1 VLGPLGESSYAVSLD
16 MVSSLSRN
24 LSRRRRRRGGHFLA
38 LSLSLAAVVLLGS
51 IAVAQGADGDK
62 PALPASAPIPKTIST
77 AGDASPSAVSSSTPP
92 PYADAAECS
101 AGTGRELLVA
111 LATPACRV
119 ITLEGVVSVYDADF
133 AGIDRGAPAT
143 RLDRDGGFVRASPVV
158 LRSARGAGVGVA
170 TRNGTRAA
178 SRGSSSSSSS
188 SALEA
193 ATRLTLHV
201 DVPKGVAV
209 ELSGLSLAGIS
220 AKAPAANA
228 RADATVG
235 GRAAVA
241 DGGAMFSIFHVHA
254 GGEVKL
260 TGCDL
265 RAKRGMCSA
274 EAAPAA
280 AAAAAAA
287 EAPAP
292 PLGGGGGG
300 ADPSVGRRVDSALLL
315 AADPSAA
322 FRRAED
328 GDVVI
333 ERAAMDPLALFG
345 SVQRPSSSSAPPAA
359 AAAAA
364 MAAAPAPAGPRRS
377 PLRRRLLSSSH
388 PAAPSSSSSAS
399 SSASSSFARLVI
411 VDTVLWC
418 PETGFVRAGKPSS
431 PGEGRAA
438 AAVASRVWTPLE
450 LSAALGSAGSRTV
463 LCEDDLVLPRAG
475 HGRPAALVQDRD
487 VVFRAAAGAGAGA
500 GAAAPAGGGSPPPPR
515 RRPVRLS
522 CLHEPGARDC
532 VFPVVAAGSGG
543 SVSFEGLA
551 IEAPDPGCAVKPATR
566 CSYRGRELPGAL
578 RGSLT
583 PAGAVGVS
591 AGGWLVFS
599 DVELSYDFCTP
610 EFERAAA
617 AVAEA
622 AASGGAGAAA
632 DGVTLVRASSGAAAA
647 AAAAAGGHLAAPRV
661 AFSCAHCDFECSV
674 PGSVERGELPA
685 TFSLRNT
692 TISCSRPLPASLR
705 KRAGTGVVRAG
716 GGGEDPGEGAL
727 ASSSSSSSS
736 SSHASIRLSTSAL
749 AATIAAGGAAV
760 AAAALGAALGARTVA
775 RRAAAAEAAAAV
787 AGSLGAGSTSDD
799 DGDDERVRVASSSS
813 SSPASFASTDAV
825 LPSSQQQQ
833 QQQRPWWRRV
843 FVPPS
848 SDGPNATSAAATS

>member
-1 VLGPLGESSYAVSLD
+1 

-38 LSLSLAAVVLLGS
+38 LSLSLEAVVLLGS

-77 AGDASPSAVSSSTPP
+77 AGDASPSAVSSSTPT
-92 PYADAAECS
+92 PYSDSAECS

-133 AGIDRGAPAT
+133 AGIDRGAPVT
-143 RLDRDGGFVRASPVV
+143 RLDRDGGFVRATPVV

-228 RADATVG
+228 RADATEA

-274 EAAPAA
+274 EAAPAAA

-333 ERAAMDPLALFG
+333 ERATMDPLALFG

-418 PETGFVRAGKPSS
+418 PEIGFVRAGKPSS

-475 HGRPAALVQDRD
+475 HGRPAVLVLDRD
-487 VVFRAAAGAGAGA
+487 VVFRAAAGAAG
-500 GAAAPAGGGSPPPPR
+500 
-515 RRPVRLS
+515 
-522 CLHEPGARDC
+522 
-532 VFPVVAAGSGG
+532 VVW
-543 SVSFEGLA
+543 
-551 IEAPDPGCAVKPATR
+551 
-566 CSYRGRELPGAL
+566 AL
-578 RGSLT
+578 WE
-583 PAGAVGVS
+583 S
-591 AGGWLVFS
+591 AGMTLGVL
-599 DVELSYDFCTP
+599 
-610 EFERAAA
+610 
-617 AVAEA
+617 
-622 AASGGAGAAA
+622 GAFVNCQP
-632 DGVTLVRASSGAAAA
+632 D
-647 AAAAAGGHLAAPRV
+647 
-661 AFSCAHCDFECSV
+661 
-674 PGSVERGELPA
+674 
-685 TFSLRNT
+685 
-692 TISCSRPLPASLR
+692 RPL
-705 KRAGTGVVRAG
+705 
-716 GGGEDPGEGAL
+716 D
-727 ASSSSSSSS
+727 
-736 SSHASIRLSTSAL
+736 SH
-749 AATIAAGGAAV
+749 
-760 AAAALGAALGARTVA
+760 
-775 RRAAAAEAAAAV
+775 
-787 AGSLGAGSTSDD
+787 
-799 DGDDERVRVASSSS
+799 
-813 SSPASFASTDAV
+813 
-825 LPSSQQQQ
+825 
-833 QQQRPWWRRV
+833 RPR
-843 FVPPS
+843 
-848 SDGPNATSAAATS
+848 